1 LLEAQQLK
9 VFDRPG
15 PVNTQAVIEILKA
28 APKPPE
34 TIIVAS
40 VTGDSAVKAAEQIK
54 NRKIIAVTCPQGM
67 FWEVNAMNADLFD
80 KIPELKARRE
90 EWQKRKLDRVPL
102 SITPEN
108 KEKLKELGVE
118 TVRGTIPLFGP
129 TFSMRLHL
137 RKTTSLDIVAKT
149 LELISPGTLVCLE
162 AVLMATDAGLIPEG
176 ELVYAAAGTEMG
188 LDTAWVVRSCASAN
202 MFHPTKGF
210 RFVELLAKPGLV
222 LNPSININYLR

>member
-1 LLEAQQLK
+1 MKIFE
-9 VFDRPG
+9 RPG
-15 PVNTQAVIEILKA
+15 PVNTQQVIDVLKD
-28 APKPPE
+28 APNPPQ
-34 TIIVAS
+34 TIVVAS
-40 VTGDSAVKAAEQIK
+40 VTGDSAVKVAEQIK

-67 FWEVNAMNADLFD
+67 FWEVNAMNADLFE

-90 EWQKRKLDRVPL
+90 EWQKRQLDRVPL

-108 KEKLKELGVE
+108 KEKLKALGVE

-162 AVLMATDAGLIPEG
+162 TVLMATDAGLIPEG

-188 LDTAWVVRSCASAN
+188 LDTAWIVKSCASAN

-210 RFVELLAKPGLV
+210 RFVELLAKPGLA